1 METYHAASAQHVPM
15 AGNKI
20 AGSEKFGDLKP
31 DRFGVATV
39 RLHTVQRLTS

>member
-15 AGNKI
+15 AENMIVGN
-20 AGSEKFGDLKP
+20 EKFGDLKL

-39 RLHTVQRLTS
+39 KLHTFQKLMS